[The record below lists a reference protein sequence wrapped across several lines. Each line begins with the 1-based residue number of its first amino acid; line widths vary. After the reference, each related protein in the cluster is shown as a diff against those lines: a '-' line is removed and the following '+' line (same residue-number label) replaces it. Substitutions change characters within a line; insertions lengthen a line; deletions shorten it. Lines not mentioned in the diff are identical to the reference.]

1 MEIKFKILGKPRGN
15 QRPRMCVS
23 FGKQVTYTP
32 KQTSEYEKLVK
43 ASYMA
48 VSKIFFK
55 KDIPLEINI
64 TAFFNGKF
72 SNNAWATK
80 KPDSDNIIK
89 IVLDGLNKVAYY
101 DDSQVCKV
109 NFEKKYADIPRVEV
123 KIKSLEEK
131 SNMKTTK
138 IYDDEK
144 MVYKNLHPSRKSK
157 IFYGTREPWATPC
170 GNCYVNTVI
179 FRGRIYDEIKEI
191 KSNGVKFLLQ
201 ISNGK
206 DDITGQWNKPTF
218 AECSAFGETAKRIAK
233 EYKPKDEI
241 WLTAKYYSK
250 EVDGKYY
257 KGFIVREII
266 TEQEIEKASED
277 LLDDLP
283 F

>member
-1 MEIKFKILGKPRGN
+1 
-15 QRPRMCVS
+15 
-23 FGKQVTYTP
+23 
-32 KQTSEYEKLVK
+32 
-43 ASYMA
+43 MA

-55 KDIPLEINI
+55 KDIPLEIDI
-64 TAFFNGKF
+64 TAFFSGKY
-72 SNNAWATK
+72 SDSGWTTK
-80 KPDSDNIIK
+80 KPDSDNVIK
-89 IVLDGLNKVAYY
+89 IVLDGLNKVAYH
-101 DDSQVCKV
+101 DDAQICKLS
-109 NFEKKYADIPRVEV
+109 FEKRYSKIPRVEV
-123 KIKSLEEK
+123 KINKLEEK
-131 SNMKTTK
+131 TNMKTTK
-138 IYDDEK
+138 IYDE
-144 MVYKNLHPSRKSK
+144 L
-157 IFYGTREPWATPC
+157 
-170 GNCYVNTVI
+170 
-179 FRGRIYDEIKEI
+179 KEI